1 MAFVLKTKEVKAS
14 GGSNPLLSVFKLSYK
29 FNNFFNSV
37 KISTHKVDCETPV
50 ISIQQYHGDEP
61 MDQHTYDNWV
71 KIKAT
76 FESSGNTDNMFYKR
90 AVEIVKT
97 RRDPLAKFLGDE
109 K

>member
-1 MAFVLKTKEVKAS
+1 
-14 GGSNPLLSVFKLSYK
+14 
-29 FNNFFNSV
+29 
-37 KISTHKVDCETPV
+37 
-50 ISIQQYHGDEP
+50 

-76 FESSGNTDNMFYKR
+76 FEASGKTDNMFYRR